1 MSNLRQDLLLDSSL
15 FVDDDRFVAEV
26 DAKNSGKDN
35 GAKNKRKRSKK
46 SKSKAV
52 RRADLVGNSNGETD
66 KESGLEDGKGGGD
79 EIEIE
84 LVPETI
90 KLDKNFEEFAK
101 VFEHFKVSN

>member
-46 SKSKAV
+46 SKNKAV
-52 RRADLVGNSNGETD
+52 RRVDLVGNSNGETD
-66 KESGLEDGKGGGD
+66 KESGLEDGKGD

-90 KLDKNFEEFAK
+90 KLEKNFEEFAK

>member
-46 SKSKAV
+46 SKNKAV

-66 KESGLEDGKGGGD
+66 KESGLEDGKGD

-90 KLDKNFEEFAK
+90 KLEKNFEEFAK